1 MRSIRPILL
10 AGLAALC
17 SDASV
22 AEEGTKV
29 MLGKFSEYRV
39 RMRPRPEYDAQGM
52 RFPGWLIMP
61 TLTSGLY
68 YDSNIYQEQNNMQ
81 GSLVGLISPAIAVNS
96 DFSRHSLN
104 LYLSARER
112 YVFEDA
118 NASTLSGRALADGR
132 VDVLNDLALN
142 LGGRIELNQD
152 ELGDNDVPL
161 TSKTGVRYN
170 VYGGYAG
177 ASKTFNRVTVG
188 ATGSISHYDYHDVES
203 VDGDVLDQDNR
214 DGYRYDLI
222 AKVSYAYFPGLSFYG
237 SAEFNERNWRDTG
250 SSNRDSNGIE
260 LLAGMEFDMRG
271 TIHGSAGV
279 GYLSQDYELETRQD
293 IQTFAYNVELQWTP
307 TALVTVNIIGLQS
320 IEESYVF
327 GSAGQL
333 ESYAEIAVDYEFL
346 RNWIFSP
353 AFIYSRED
361 YLGVNR
367 VDNRYRAL
375 VKTDYF
381 VNRYMKL
388 GAAYEYERLSSDR
401 PGVSYDRHLLGVNFN
416 AEY

>member
-1 MRSIRPILL
+1 
-10 AGLAALC
+10 
-17 SDASV
+17 
-22 AEEGTKV
+22 
-29 MLGKFSEYRV
+29 
-39 RMRPRPEYDAQGM
+39 
-52 RFPGWLIMP
+52 
-61 TLTSGLY
+61 
-68 YDSNIYQEQNNMQ
+68 
-81 GSLVGLISPAIAVNS
+81 
-96 DFSRHSLN
+96 
-104 LYLSARER
+104 
-112 YVFEDA
+112 
-118 NASTLSGRALADGR
+118 
-132 VDVLNDLALN
+132 
-142 LGGRIELNQD
+142 
-152 ELGDNDVPL
+152 
-161 TSKTGVRYN
+161 
-170 VYGGYAG
+170 
-177 ASKTFNRVTVG
+177 
-188 ATGSISHYDYHDVES
+188 
-203 VDGDVLDQDNR
+203 
-214 DGYRYDLI
+214 
-222 AKVSYAYFPGLSFYG
+222 
-237 SAEFNERNWRDTG
+237 
-250 SSNRDSNGIE
+250 
-260 LLAGMEFDMRG
+260 MRG